1 MFCEAEAMQL
11 SAANIIIASQQ
22 SARGHAQPLQDAGVQ
37 FTAALKSNGVETSY
51 FQPMEF
57 KQAAP
62 TDRPST
68 TSAAPG
74 YGATPL
80 LGGTIDIRV

>member
-1 MFCEAEAMQL
+1 MQL
-11 SAANIIIASQQ
+11 SAANLIIASQQ
-22 SARGHAQPLQDAGVQ
+22 SARSHAQPPQDAGAQ
-37 FTAALKSNGVETSY
+37 FSAALKSIGVEAGD

-57 KQAAP
+57 KQAGLA
-62 TDRPST
+62 DRPAPSG
-68 TSAAPG
+68 AAPG